1 MRCHFW
7 FLQYCSS
14 VLSQGPP
21 VRDSF
26 SIFVL
31 VTIVIVIKWRPR
43 TFSTEQLNF
52 YIFYMFSFSM
62 NLKVKQGGLV
72 AVVGHV
78 GCGKSSLLSA
88 MLGEIKKLEGHVYL
102 QVGNYILVD
111 VVRRTC
117 TGWVLVCLTLH
128 SKLLFIVGGG
138 HFHSP
143 QYFLT
148 LSIEMPSTDV
158 IITKSNQHPFIVN
171 LTYSKDCSNGTR
183 AGSLGN
189 TPTWPE
195 PEIPK
200 NCRTVIGS
208 EFFIYHFSYFILT
221 TASVG
226 YITSIVNPQYQ
237 TLYSV
242 VKVLWNFGQT
252 GIWSENV
259 RCLTKFVAC
268 DGATDRKTNL

>member
-1 MRCHFW
+1 
-7 FLQYCSS
+7 
-14 VLSQGPP
+14 
-21 VRDSF
+21 
-26 SIFVL
+26 
-31 VTIVIVIKWRPR
+31 
-43 TFSTEQLNF
+43 
-52 YIFYMFSFSM
+52 
-62 NLKVKQGGLV
+62 
-72 AVVGHV
+72 
-78 GCGKSSLLSA
+78 
-88 MLGEIKKLEGHVYL
+88 
-102 QVGNYILVD
+102 
-111 VVRRTC
+111 
-117 TGWVLVCLTLH
+117 
-128 SKLLFIVGGG
+128 
-138 HFHSP
+138 
-143 QYFLT
+143 
-148 LSIEMPSTDV
+148 MPSTDV

-268 DGATDRKTNL
+268 DGATDRKTNLWTNKQIKQSNEQTNNLNFAMSTSLQICLLDILKMFLCFPKESSLNYSSWPPKLSHHYRGFHMFLIQ